1 MTSDAVSEETRTLE
15 RHAQT
20 ALTVLVVALLGWV
33 GLTTQETQVKV
44 AQLTVEIE
52 QIQSQLELAPLRVT
66 DTVRRMERLEDIYI
80 QLREKVQD
88 LEEESDD
95 RRP

>member
-1 MTSDAVSEETRTLE
+1 MASEETRTLE

-20 ALTVLVVALLGWV
+20 ALTILVVALLAWV

-52 QIQSQLELAPLRVT
+52 QIQSQLELTPLRVT
-66 DTVRRMERLEDIYI
+66 DTVRRMERLETIYI
-80 QLREKVQD
+80 ELRRQVED
-88 LEEESDD
+88 LEDD
-95 RRP
+95 RDRD